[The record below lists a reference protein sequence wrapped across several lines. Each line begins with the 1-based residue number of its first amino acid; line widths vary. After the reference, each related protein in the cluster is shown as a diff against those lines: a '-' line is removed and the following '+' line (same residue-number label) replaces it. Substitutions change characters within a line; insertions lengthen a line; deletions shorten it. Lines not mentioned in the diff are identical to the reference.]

1 MAGPAKLNLK
11 IYQGNTFRETL
22 RQGTSLKGYANVTG
36 ITKTA
41 PVQIIA
47 PGATLPAGWR
57 FQVTNVAGMK
67 EINCTED
74 SYYTATTV
82 SAGTITVNA
91 VNAAGYST
99 YTSGGVVSWAVPKS
113 LAGVTARM
121 QIRSKITDDTVI
133 KELTTANGGILID
146 DTAKTITIYMSATDT
161 AALSFSSAVYSLEL
175 VEGSDVTTIVAG
187 SITLEKEVT
196 R

>member
-1 MAGPAKLNLK
+1 
-11 IYQGNTFRETL
+11 
-22 RQGTSLKGYANVTG
+22 
-36 ITKTA
+36 
-41 PVQIIA
+41 
-47 PGATLPAGWR
+47 
-57 FQVTNVAGMK
+57 
-67 EINCTED
+67 
-74 SYYTATTV
+74 V

-121 QIRSKITDDTVI
+121 QIRSKITDDIVI

>member
-22 RQGTSLKGYANVTG
+22 RQGTSLKGYANITN

-41 PVQIIA
+41 PVQIVA
-47 PGATLPAGWR
+47 PGVSLPAGWR
-57 FQVTNVAGMK
+57 FQVTNVSGMK
-67 EINCTED
+67 EINCSED
-74 SYYTATTV
+74 TFYTATTV
-82 SAGTITVNA
+82 VGDTITVNS
-91 VNAAGYST
+91 VNAVGFST
-99 YTSGGVVSWAVPKS
+99 YTASGVVSWAVPKP

-121 QIRSKITDDTVI
+121 QIRAKITDDVVI
-133 KELTTANGGILID
+133 KELTTANGGIIID
-146 DTAKTITIYMSATDT
+146 DTAKTITIFMSAADT

-187 SITLEKEVT
+187 SVTLEKEVT

>member
-22 RQGTSLKGYANVTG
+22 RQGTSLKGYAN
-36 ITKTA
+36 ITNISKTA
-41 PVQIIA
+41 PVQIVA

-57 FQVTNVAGMK
+57 FQVTNVSGMK
-67 EINCTED
+67 EINCSED
-74 SYYTATTV
+74 TYYTATTV
-82 SAGTITVNA
+82 SNGTITVNA
-91 VNAAGYST
+91 VNAVGFNN
-99 YTSGGVVSWAVPKS
+99 YTASGVVSWAVPKS

-133 KELTTANGGILID
+133 KELTTANGGIIID
-146 DTAKTITIYMSATDT
+146 DTNKTITIYMSATDT
-161 AALSFSSAVYSLEL
+161 AALTFSSAIYSLEL
-175 VEGSDVTTIVAG
+175 VDGTDVTTIVAG
-187 SITLEKEVT
+187 SVTLEKEVT